1 MVCCTVY
8 PFPNVILLFHGS
20 QPFWMDIRT
29 CAISIDFVFGAI
41 LFRPVHR
48 HTRPNKHSQA
58 KEKRCHSSSTSN
70 FHVKYVFYVLRSVLS
85 IWILISCGAL
95 KWKQKCNPHELAA
108 RKKGIRLPPLH
119 LFFIKDQIKTNKKE
133 EEKEQT
139 KCGSFSFIL
148 FYFVWFPLSIP
159 ALGAH
164 TQCIQ
169 WIESL

>member
-20 QPFWMDIRT
+20 EPLWMDIRALT
-29 CAISIDFVFGAI
+29 VSIDFVFGAI

-48 HTRPNKHSQA
+48 HKHTHRERERLAFVEYKQFYMLSMYFMCCALFSPFEFWFHAVRWSENK
-58 KEKRCHSSSTSN
+58 
-70 FHVKYVFYVLRSVLS
+70 
-85 IWILISCGAL
+85 
-95 KWKQKCNPHELAA
+95 KCNPHELAA
-108 RKKGIRLPPLH
+108 EKKESIRLPPLH

-133 EEKEQT
+133 EEKHQT
-139 KCGSFSFIL
+139 KCGSCFFL
-148 FYFVWFPLSIP
+148 LYFVWFPLSIP